1 MNTTS
6 ETGTEI
12 RKTVDEST
20 AEHTNLK
27 LINNIIDNT
36 NFTFEILQEND
47 TFSTNEAS
55 GCSHKKKEF
64 IEHFDINK
72 IETNIVSQNEPSSES
87 HIKSKNEKENILDHD
102 VDSNTK
108 KIKFTEK
115 QDAGCKAS
123 DMYRRKCRNAN
134 LFNLHNL
141 LQKSCI
147 GQGIIKDYEKNNT
160 LSKKSRN
167 SLVSLIINDFLDKSM

>member
-1 MNTTS
+1 MTHS
-6 ETGTEI
+6 QSMKHLDVVI
-12 RKTVDEST
+12 
-20 AEHTNLK
+20 
-27 LINNIIDNT
+27 
-36 NFTFEILQEND
+36 
-47 TFSTNEAS
+47 
-55 GCSHKKKEF
+55 KKKEF

-87 HIKSKNEKENILDHD
+87 HIKSKNEKENILDQD
-102 VDSNTK
+102 VLIVTQK
-108 KIKFTEK
+108 KIKYTEK
-115 QDAGCKAS
+115 QDDGCKAS
-123 DMYRRKCRNAN
+123 DVYRRKCRNAN
-134 LFNLHNL
+134 LLNLHDL